1 MPNILHTQLK
11 YDIVTYNL
19 NVYKTSSNGLS
30 YFIIERTQMITFQ
43 NQVLSIL
50 KMCSPNITLLRKIKT
65 VTNSKH

>member
-30 YFIIERTQMITFQ
+30 YFIIERTQRIIFQ
-43 NQVLSIL
+43 NQVSSIV
-50 KMCSPNITLLRKIKT
+50 NIENVLP
-65 VTNSKH
+65 